1 MGEFASKGLAGTAL
15 GLAIPGTVA
24 LAGQLL
30 NGSGIFGGWGNN
42 CGNRGWGWNNNNCG
56 VGWGV
61 DQVSALQAE
70 VGMLRAEKYSDRNTA
85 DVYSAVRSEY
95 KDLLEKWITPL
106 SDEACRNRERIAVLE
121 TSVKYENEKALLR
134 EDNIRLGLKGYIDE
148 CCCQTNGRISEL
160 QDRVAGMGRTLNS
173 ITATVIPR
181 TAICPE
187 VMPRYNS
194 WIAPTEEAPATQPIT
209 GSVAVSRAAR

>member
-1 MGEFASKGLAGTAL
+1 MGEFVPNGKINAALTTGILGT
-15 GLAIPGTVA
+15 T
-24 LAGQLL
+24 
-30 NGSGIFGGWGNN
+30 FGGLLLANGGLNN
-42 CGNRGWGWNNNNCG
+42 NRCGGGLLSGLFGNNNCCNSG
-56 VGWGV
+56 YDV
-61 DQVSALQAE
+61 VSALQAE

-148 CCCQTNGRISEL
+148 CCCQTNGRINEL

-173 ITATVIPR
+173 ITSTVIPR
-181 TAICPE
+181 TVICPE

-194 WIAPTEEAPATQPIT
+194 WTAPTEEAPATQPIT